1 MSFPKAFDDF
11 NSDAP
16 KALESV
22 FFEGKDE
29 EFIKVRKGRAQAE
42 QPPRHPRL
50 PAPGQLCPGTRDMVS
65 AAEHDEIY
73 LDVDVK
79 ELLERATDEQLID
92 LHRCGVRAGDNGLAM
107 FV

>member
-1 MSFPKAFDDF
+1 MSSSA
-11 NSDAP
+11 
-16 KALESV
+16 EG

-29 EFIKVRKGRAQAE
+29 EFIRFERVEHKLSNRPDIHAF
-42 QPPRHPRL
+42 L
-50 PAPGQLCPGTRDMVS
+50 LLDQLCPGTRDMVS